1 MALSSLMLSCSSSED
16 EVSFGETKAVVNML
30 SESEPVNLTPE
41 QQVFAYD
48 NNQFALNFLN
58 TVNETDRSGKS
69 FIYSPLSIIYVLGMV
84 NDAATG
90 LTEKE
95 LEETLGFNEGGIQ
108 AVNDYCKKLI
118 DGLPKVD
125 DKVTLNIANAIF
137 LNKDWTLKQQF
148 TQDMQTYYD
157 AKAEALDFESS
168 ETLDHINGW
177 CNEKT
182 NGMIPTI
189 LDEIDPLIMSYL
201 LNAIYFKADWAS
213 KFDPQNT
220 KDETF
225 TTENGNSSTKIPM
238 MHQNVLI
245 KYMKN
250 NTYSAIEM
258 PYGNGLWNM
267 VVMMPEEGKNT
278 DDIINHLKMFGVYP
292 MLYDDIDGSLD
303 TWVFGPYEVDLKLP
317 RFETEASTDLKPV
330 MSALG
335 MPTAFILDLAEF
347 PDFCNMPTFIGLMK
361 QVAKINVNEEGTEA
375 AAVTVIGA
383 ETSGMPGTADFH
395 ATRPF
400 IYIISER
407 STGIIFFIGQYMGEI
422 TMDIPQIEV
431 STSTTANPA
440 IYDLQGR
447 RLDGA
452 PAKGVYIQN
461 GRKYIVR

>member
-1 MALSSLMLSCSSSED
+1 MKKNLFFGLAAMALSSLMLSCSSSED
-16 EVSFGETKAVVNML
+16 EVSFGETKTIVNML
-30 SESEPVNLTPE
+30 SESEPINLTPE

-69 FIYSPLSIIYVLGMV
+69 FIYSPLSITYVLGMV

-95 LEETLGFNEGGIQ
+95 LEETLGFHEGGIQ

-157 AKAEALDFESS
+157 AKAEALDFKAP

-225 TTENGNSSTKIPM
+225 TTENGNSSTKMPM

-317 RFETEASTDLKPV
+317 RYETSSDTD
-330 MSALG
+330 
-335 MPTAFILDLAEF
+335 DLE
-347 PDFCNMPTFIGLMK
+347 DGLIGLMK
-361 QVAKINVNEEGTEA
+361 KMGIKRAFDDALAEIPNMCELPVYIEMMRQKAKIKVNEEGSEA
-375 AAVTVIGA
+375 AAVTVAGVTNESMGSEPKEYPKA
-383 ETSGMPGTADFH
+383 TFH
-395 ATRPF
+395 ANRPF
-400 IYIISER
+400 VYVIREASSGVILFVGKF
-407 STGIIFFIGQYMGEI
+407 TG
-422 TMDIPQIEV
+422 
-431 STSTTANPA
+431 A
-440 IYDLQGR
+440 
-447 RLDGA
+447 
-452 PAKGVYIQN
+452 
-461 GRKYIVR
+461 